1 MGLWDDA
8 TARPFGFVSRDVENQ
23 IAYARRLLE
32 EARALEALANKI
44 DDDSTKAELSRS
56 IAVLFDLAGKLADN
70 AADTTA
76 AGVTASTSV
85 SSGTLHLYRGE
96 R

>member
-1 MGLWDDA
+1 MAWVDA
-8 TARPFGFVSRDVENQ
+8 NQRTLGFVSRDVENQ

-32 EARALEALANKI
+32 EARALEAIA
-44 DDDSTKAELSRS
+44 DRVGDDSTKAELSRS
-56 IAVLFDLAGKLADN
+56 VAALFDLADKLANN

-85 SSGTLHLYRGE
+85 SSGALHLYRGE